1 MTTATATRVLAAPP
15 ARVGRLIE
23 RIRVEHGPHHLLGR
37 FFLAADRA
45 AADRGIR
52 LYLRHDFDEFVAFNE
67 RMRGGKYK
75 LGIFHPAY
83 STLGEGN
90 AYWIE
95 GLDRSGRRVATQA
108 GRLFE
113 WRRTSLAEELCALRM
128 FYADPATDALPDEHC
143 TIESASA
150 PRIRGRVTY
159 SGGSWYDDDFRGC
172 GLSAILPRISR
183 AYAYT
188 RWASEFTISFV
199 EDVLV
204 RKSVVKRYGY
214 TNVEPGIRFRKTL
227 MADMDLNLVW
237 MDTAEMLA
245 DLAAFVSAEE
255 SGRADEG
262 SRRDYAIPA

>member
-1 MTTATATRVLAAPP
+1 MATLATAAQPAP
-15 ARVGRLIE
+15 ADRLLK
-23 RIRVEHGPHHLLGR
+23 RIRVEHGPHQLLGR

-52 LYLRHDFDEFVAFNE
+52 LYLRHDFEEFVAFNE
-67 RMRGGKYK
+67 RKRGGRYK

-83 STLGEGN
+83 STLHEGN

-108 GRLFE
+108 GRFFE
-113 WRRTSLAEELCALRM
+113 WPRTSLGEELRALRM
-128 FYADPATDALPDEHC
+128 FYADPAADALPDERC
-143 TIESASA
+143 TIEAASA

-204 RKSVVKRYGY
+204 RKSVVRRYGY
-214 TNVEPGIRFRKTL
+214 TKIEPGIRFRNTL

-255 SGRADEG
+255 HGRADEG
-262 SRRDYAIPA
+262 RRRDYAIPA